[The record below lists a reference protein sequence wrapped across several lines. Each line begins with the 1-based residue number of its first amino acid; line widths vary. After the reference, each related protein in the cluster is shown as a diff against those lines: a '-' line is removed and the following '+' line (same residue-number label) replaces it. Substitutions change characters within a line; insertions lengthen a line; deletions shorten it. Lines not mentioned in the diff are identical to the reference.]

1 MSKSI
6 LRESPLARF
15 NLKTG
20 SESAAGNE
28 QIQVWER
35 TFLGH
40 INLRGDPADARFL
53 AAAESVL
60 GFELPLQANTVSG
73 VQETSAFWLGPNE
86 WLIVTAGE
94 KEAAIAQ
101 GLRSALEG
109 MFCAVTEVS
118 GGQTIIVLRG
128 KNVHDLL
135 AKGCPL
141 DLHPRAF
148 GPGRC
153 AQSHLAKAPILLC
166 QIDAEPTFELI
177 VRRSFSDY
185 LWLWLQ
191 DAAAEFGLT
200 VVAPPVV
207 IAAAKSVSPVLRVV
221 NMS

>member
-6 LRESPLARF
+6 VRESPLVRF
-15 NLKTG
+15 NLKAG
-20 SESAAGNE
+20 SASAAGKE

-35 TFLGH
+35 RFLGH

-53 AAAESVL
+53 AATENVL
-60 GFELPLQANTVSG
+60 GFGLPLQANTVSG
-73 VQETSAFWLGPNE
+73 GQETSVFWLGPNE

-94 KEAAIAQ
+94 QEAAIAQ
-101 GLRSALEG
+101 GLRSALDG
-109 MFCAVTEVS
+109 LFCAVTEVS
-118 GGQTIIVLRG
+118 GGQTSIVLRG

-141 DLHPRAF
+141 DLHVRAF

-153 AQSHLAKAPILLC
+153 AQSHLAKAPILLR
-166 QIDAEPTFELI
+166 QIDDEPTFELV

-185 LWLWLQ
+185 FWLWLQ
-191 DAAAEFGLT
+191 DAAAEFGLA
-200 VVAPPVV
+200 VVAPPATT
-207 IAAAKSVSPVLRVV
+207 AAVRPASPLLRAV